1 MSFVSLQQSTERGY
15 LEKNCDSQTGKITAA
30 QNIQIKSKQFVQ
42 G

>member
-1 MSFVSLQQSTERGY
+1 MSFVSLQSVVKEVF